1 MYLYYIKYKKKII
14 HINRDNKMSAKDEA
28 KRLLND
34 KAAFDKAYD
43 ICFAKYD
50 TNKDG
55 NIDLTEY
62 LPFLKDMLTQM
73 GRKHYDFKT
82 SAYNFDKADKDSNGQ
97 ISKEEFKKEFHKRL
111 RDFANS

>member
-1 MYLYYIKYKKKII
+1 
-14 HINRDNKMSAKDEA
+14 MSAKDEA

-73 GRKHYDFKT
+73 GRKQYDFKT